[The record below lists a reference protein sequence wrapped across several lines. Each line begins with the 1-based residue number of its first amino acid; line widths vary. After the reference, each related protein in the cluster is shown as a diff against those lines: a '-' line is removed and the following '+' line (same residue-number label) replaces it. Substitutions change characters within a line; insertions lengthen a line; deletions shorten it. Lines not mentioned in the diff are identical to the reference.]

1 MIEAIIG
8 VVMVLLIG
16 VAIVFARRDAAG
28 GIKTKQ
34 QTKRAETWKILAN
47 QRVAK
52 NLAALRARARARRR
66 RK

>member
-8 VVMVLLIG
+8 VVMILLIG

-28 GIKTKQ
+28 GVKTKQ
-34 QTKRAETWKILAN
+34 QTERAETWKILAN
-47 QRVAK
+47 QRIAK
-52 NLAALRARARARRR
+52 NIAALRARARARRR